1 MKRKRDWIA
10 FLITL
15 SVVLVVG
22 SGILF
27 LIGRK
32 QQIENGTDLQG
43 KTEGEESFL
52 SEEKTCENVLD
63 NVWNDSEPEKDA
75 DSGEILEEAETEYPS
90 EEDTIILEDD
100 KSGTISISFAGDM
113 LFDDGYATMNRFRQC
128 DSDVERIF
136 TNGLLEVMKA
146 PELFMVN
153 NEFTFTT
160 RGTPLE
166 NKAFT
171 FRAKP
176 ENVSIYNDMGVDI
189 VGLANNHITDFG
201 MESLY
206 DTLDTL
212 DEAGL
217 VHVGAGRD
225 LNEAS
230 RIQYYRKGDLK
241 IAIVCATQIE
251 RLGNPDTKGA
261 TEDSPG
267 TFRCFDPQMAVEK
280 IKEAKQNADFVIF
293 YVHWGTEKVEEPDYH
308 QNYQVPLYVEAG
320 ADAIIGGHPHI
331 LQKIDYVEDTPVFY
345 SLGNFWFSSK
355 TTDTGL
361 AELVIGKDGLVSTK
375 FTPCVSK
382 SCVLNLSEG
391 EEKERIL
398 SHLQQISPG
407 VRIDSD
413 GYIEKKE

>member
-1 MKRKRDWIA
+1 MKRKKDWIA
-10 FLITL
+10 FLVTL

-22 SGILF
+22 GGILF
-27 LIGRK
+27 LVGRK
-32 QQIENGTDLQG
+32 QKIGNDTNLQG
-43 KTEGEESFL
+43 KNEGTEAFSL
-52 SEEKTCENVLD
+52 DEKTCENVLD
-63 NVWNDSEPEKDA
+63 NVWNDSNQGDE
-75 DSGEILEEAETEYPS
+75 SGETDTNEEPETEYPS
-90 EEDTIILEDD
+90 EEDTILLEDD

-176 ENVSIYNDMGVDI
+176 ENVSIYKDMGVDI

-212 DEAGL
+212 DEAGV
-217 VHVGAGRD
+217 VHVGAGRN
-225 LNEAS
+225 LEEAAK
-230 RIQYYRKGDLK
+230 IQYYRKGDLK

-251 RLGNPDTKGA
+251 RLANPDTKGA
-261 TEDSPG
+261 TKDTPG
-267 TFRCFDPQMAVEK
+267 TFRCFDPEMAVEK

-293 YVHWGTEKVEEPDYH
+293 YVHWGTEKIEEPDYH

-331 LQKIDYVEDTPVFY
+331 LQKIDFIEDTPVFY

-382 SCVLNLSEG
+382 NCVVNLSEG

-398 SHLQQISPG
+398 SHMQQISPG
-407 VRIDSD
+407 IVLDSE
-413 GYIEKKE
+413 GYIQKK